1 MEEGLT
7 NRAKKFYPDY
17 LSEILIVIFLTLG
30 IVFIL
35 SMLFPPLMGREINFL
50 TAYQP
55 KPEWYFLWLYQMIR
69 YFPGKWAFIG
79 TVVIPLLA
87 IALLFYIPF
96 IDCGTTKTRRIANI
110 CFVILFGSFL
120 ILTLL
125 PLSIIP

>member
-1 MEEGLT
+1 MEESFT
-7 NRAKKFYPDY
+7 NRVKKFYPDY
-17 LSEILIVIFLTLG
+17 MSEILIVIFLTLG

-35 SMLFPPLMGREINFL
+35 SMLFPSSIGREINL
-50 TAYQP
+50 VAPYQP
-55 KPEWYFLWLYQMIR
+55 KPEWYFLWLYQMVW

-87 IALLFYIPF
+87 IALLLYIPY
-96 IDCGTTKTRRIANI
+96 IDRGTTKTRRIANI

-125 PLSIIP
+125 PLFNT

>member
-1 MEEGLT
+1 MEERLT
-7 NRAKKFYPDY
+7 NRDKKFYPDY

-35 SMLFPPLMGREINFL
+35 SMLFPPSMGREINFV

-55 KPEWYFLWLYQMIR
+55 KPEWYFLWLYQMVR
-69 YFPGKWAFIG
+69 YFPGEWAFIG

-87 IALLFYIPF
+87 IALLLYIPY
-96 IDCGTTKTRRIANI
+96 IDRGSTKTRRIANI

-125 PLSIIP
+125 PLF